1 MEKTK
6 PIETA
11 ETLPLEHSAHLE
23 EQIFSQL
30 IENFT
35 RYLRY
40 EKFRSENT
48 INSYRSDLKAFFTYA
63 QEQRLHNINDIDLT
77 FLRSWLSHQ
86 HERSQSRNSTARRL
100 STLRVFF
107 SWAQEEKYIQQ
118 NPTLAIAT
126 AKKEHRLPTVLT
138 KEHLQT
144 LFNEIEE
151 RLAQNP
157 HDPHT
162 LRTHAVVELLY
173 ASGLRIFE
181 LCSINLSS
189 IDRAQRTL
197 RVIGKGNKERT
208 VPFGKPALE
217 AIEQWIHKGRPQWLK
232 NSKGPIEEALF
243 IGPQGA
249 RANPRQLRECINQLL
264 DLLENTNARGAHV
277 FRHSAATHMVDA
289 GADIRTVQELLGH
302 SSLAT
307 TQIYTHVS
315 MERLTAIYEKA
326 HPRS

>member
-1 MEKTK
+1 MENTK
-6 PIETA
+6 PIET
-11 ETLPLEHSAHLE
+11 EDTLRLEPSTHLE

-63 QEQRLHNINDIDLT
+63 QEQRLHNINDVDLS
-77 FLRSWLSHQ
+77 FLRAWLSHQ

-107 SWAQEEKYIQQ
+107 SWAKEENYIHQ

-144 LFNEIEE
+144 LFRELEE
-151 RLAQNP
+151 RLTQNP
-157 HDPHT
+157 HDPHA
-162 LRTHAVVELLY
+162 LRTCAVIELLY

-189 IDRAQRTL
+189 IDRTQRTL
-197 RVIGKGNKERT
+197 RVIGKGNKERI

-217 AIEQWIHKGRPQWLK
+217 AIEQWIRYGRPQWLK
-232 NSKGPIEEALF
+232 NSKAPIEEALF

-264 DLLENTNARGAHV
+264 ALLENTNARGAHV